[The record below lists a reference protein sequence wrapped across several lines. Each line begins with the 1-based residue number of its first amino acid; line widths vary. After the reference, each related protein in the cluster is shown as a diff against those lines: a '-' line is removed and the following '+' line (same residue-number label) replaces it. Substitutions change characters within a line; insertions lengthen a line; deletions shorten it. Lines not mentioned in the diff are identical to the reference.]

1 MSGGM
6 RFCVV
11 AAALYAVSPFSGIA
25 EVARKPKG
33 LMIMVDGLRADAVE
47 NAEMPNL
54 MKLKE
59 GKWQPGYQGACSL
72 TAHTLYD
79 ARPSSAANHSAIA
92 TGVTAAKTG
101 IYKNGETPKGN
112 FAEWPS
118 WLARLVEARPGTKA
132 LYTYSWNGDGPLS
145 PHPNVRNLPL
155 VSVITNNWPVTG
167 SYEAHALTVPKIM
180 ASADAPDA
188 VLYFI
193 DMCDWGGHRS
203 GFYPYGK
210 EYLLDLKL
218 ADRIIGDTLAAIA
231 SRPGFKDEDWMVMV
245 ASDHGGYGPHHGIWG
260 GQATTIPVIIAGRN
274 IANGDLAGIP
284 RNFDLA
290 PTMLAHFGLDVK
302 PMKLDGK
309 VLGKVLG
316 VTGEKPP
323 RPLRDGLAVYLPFD
337 GETPENRIANG
348 ITPELHGATVS
359 GAEGGK
365 FGNCLRVAEDAKRE
379 CGVCVKGSE
388 KLRFENNG
396 DFAIALWMR
405 LDAPQKPQAPI
416 VANKDWNS
424 GGNPGIVLVGA
435 RKTESVK
442 KNGVCFNSALS
453 DERKRIDIGTFDVD
467 YGTWAFYAVTR
478 NSDGVLTL
486 YQGHPD
492 GNLYWIAENASAIKI
507 ETGMPF
513 WIGQDGTG
521 KCIVSLAGR
530 IDDFAMWTR
539 PLTRNDIRAIFD
551 AGKKGDALSA
561 LLAE

>member
-1 MSGGM
+1 MSKGM
-6 RFCVV
+6 SFFAV
-11 AAALYAVSPFSGIA
+11 AVALSAVLPLNGTA
-25 EVARKPKG
+25 DGARKPKG

-47 NAEMPNL
+47 ESEMPNL
-54 MKLKE
+54 RNLKD

-118 WLARLVEARPGTKA
+118 WLVRLVDARPETKA
-132 LYTYSWNGDGPLS
+132 LYTYSWSGDEKLS
-145 PHPNVRNLPL
+145 PHPKVRNLPL
-155 VSVITNNWPVTG
+155 TSVVTNNWPVAG
-167 SYEAHALTVPKIM
+167 DYEANALTIPKIM
-180 ASADAPDA
+180 ASDDAPDA

-193 DMCDWGGHRS
+193 DMTDWGGHRS

-210 EYLLDLKL
+210 EYLLDLKI
-218 ADRIIGDTLAAIA
+218 ADRIIGDTIAAIA
-231 SRPGFKDEDWMVMV
+231 SRPSFKDEDWMIMV
-245 ASDHGGYGPHHGIWG
+245 TSDHGGYGPHHGIWG
-260 GQATTIPVIIAGRN
+260 GQATTIPVVIAGRN
-274 IANGDLAGIP
+274 ISNGTIAGIP

-309 VLGKVLG
+309 VLNS
-316 VTGEKPP
+316 TEEKAS
-323 RPLRDGLAVYLPFD
+323 RPLKDGLAVYLPFD
-337 GETPENRIANG
+337 SGTPENRVANG
-348 ITPELHGATVS
+348 ISPELHGATVS
-359 GAEGGK
+359 GTDGGK
-365 FGNCLRVAEDAKRE
+365 FGKCLQVAEDAKRE

-388 KLRFENNG
+388 KLQFENNG

-416 VANKDWNS
+416 VSNKDWNS
-424 GGNPGIVLVGA
+424 GGNPGIVLIGA

-453 DERKRIDIGTFDVD
+453 DDRKRIDIGTFDID
-467 YGTWAFYAVTR
+467 YGKWVFYAVTR
-478 NSDGVLTL
+478 NSDGVLTF
-486 YQGHPD
+486 YQGNPD
-492 GNLYWIAENASAIKI
+492 GKLYWIAENASSIKM
-507 ETGMPF
+507 ETGFPF

-521 KCIVSLAGR
+521 KCIVSLAGY
-530 IDDFAMWTR
+530 IDDFALWTR
-539 PLTRNDIRAIFD
+539 PLARKDIRAIYE
-551 AGKKGDALSA
+551 AGKKGEALA
-561 LLAE
+561 TLLNK